1 MPCKKP
7 IKTNPEG
14 TKISPADSNVSA
26 KNPPPKTLL
35 LQFFTINTLESPLH
49 LSHTTPLSLAM
60 VNTCFLSLIFCFL
73 IFINDCFSQTEQAVW
88 RETSSSQQQ
97 RLRAKSECR
106 IRSLNAL
113 EPTRRVKSEAGYLE
127 FWDAQNEQFDCAGVA
142 AVRHVIQPKGLLLP
156 SFTNAPQ
163 LTYILRGTYLL
174 LNLANIFS

>member
-1 MPCKKP
+1 M
-7 IKTNPEG
+7 
-14 TKISPADSNVSA
+14 A
-26 KNPPPKTLL
+26 
-35 LQFFTINTLESPLH
+35 
-49 LSHTTPLSLAM
+49 
-60 VNTCFLSLIFCFL
+60 NTCFLSLSFCFL
-73 IFINDCFSQTEQAVW
+73 IFINGCFSQTEQAVW
-88 RETSSSQQQ
+88 RETPSSQQR

-163 LTYILRGTYLL
+163 LTYILRGAYLL
-174 LNLANIFS
+174 LNLAEHIFLVYENAMKRSCNSDSDTTILNSYDSLTINEIILVIYTNLLLRLYLLN